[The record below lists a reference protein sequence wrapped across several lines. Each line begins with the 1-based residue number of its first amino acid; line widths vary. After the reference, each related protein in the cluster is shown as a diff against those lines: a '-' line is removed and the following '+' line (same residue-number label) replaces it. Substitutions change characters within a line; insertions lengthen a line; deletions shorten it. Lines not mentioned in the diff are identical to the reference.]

1 MIRETLK
8 ASGKK
13 TIEIKQRILFPHT
26 ARQIHYSVDTWFFF
40 PTNLL
45 INRWNY
51 SPATFQQNLKN
62 YIRLRPPTAS
72 LRKMALKDDAVNAIE
87 QALQATIN
95 SIDPQV
101 AKHYEHALKLFCLV
115 YKRALRLAIKRI
127 QRLDDAA
134 ERDAEVIMFAQTVA
148 AILARYRALAIPAK
162 EADARLASPAF
173 AYCDEYLAIV
183 TTQYGIQLLHTL
195 PDSPA
200 REQLRSVWREQM
212 HYRDQHY
219 PDSVP
224 QTDSDNELPVYRWSI
239 LKKYV
244 SSLLFLDVRRQSGET
259 LLAQTIASIAA
270 ALAMIFATAV
280 AFIWQGKYGALSTPL
295 FLAMVIGYIFK
306 DRMKESFRNKMF
318 SWFRRWLP
326 DRRQIIYK
334 NFGEPIGL
342 CEESFVFV
350 SENRLPIDVRILR
363 RKSLMVDVQNSFISE
378 NVLLYSKRVKVKDVD
393 TLTAGINRSIMDIT
407 RLDITDFLRHTDELF
422 EELPVLDDE
431 SMASGEKVYHINLI
445 RQVNDGRKSTMHR
458 VRMVINREGI
468 KRVEEVDLS
477 QPADGF

>member
-13 TIEIKQRILFPHT
+13 TIEIKQRILFPHA
-26 ARQIHYSVDTWFFF
+26 ARQIQYSVDTWFFF

-51 SPATFQQNLKN
+51 SPAAFQQSLKN

-72 LRKMALKDDAVNAIE
+72 LRKLALKDDAINAVE
-87 QALQATIN
+87 QALQATVN
-95 SIDPQV
+95 SIDPEV
-101 AKHYEHALKLFCLV
+101 AKHYERELKLFCLV
-115 YKRALRLAIKRI
+115 YKRALRLAVKRV
-127 QRLDDAA
+127 QRLT
-134 ERDAEVIMFAQTVA
+134 DAEEREAEVVIFAKTVA
-148 AILARYRALAIPAK
+148 AILERYRALATSAK
-162 EADARLASPAF
+162 QADARLASPAYS
-173 AYCDEYLAIV
+173 YCDEYLAIV

-212 HYRDQHY
+212 QYRDQHY

-224 QTDSDNELPVYRWSI
+224 QTGTDNELPVYRWSI

-259 LLAQTIASIAA
+259 LLAHTIASIAA
-270 ALAMIFATAV
+270 AIAMIFATAV

-306 DRMKESFRNKMF
+306 DRMKESFRTKLF
-318 SWFRRWLP
+318 KLFRRWLP

-334 NFGEPIGL
+334 NFGEPIGS

-350 SENRLPIDVRILR
+350 SEFSLPIDVRILR

-378 NVLLYSKRVKVKDVD
+378 NVLLYSKRVRIKDID
-393 TLTAGINRSIMDIT
+393 ALSAGINHSIMDIT

-445 RQVNDGRKSTMHR
+445 RQVNDGRRTSMHR

-468 KRVEEVDLS
+468 KRVEEVDPS
-477 QPADGF
+477 GPADGF